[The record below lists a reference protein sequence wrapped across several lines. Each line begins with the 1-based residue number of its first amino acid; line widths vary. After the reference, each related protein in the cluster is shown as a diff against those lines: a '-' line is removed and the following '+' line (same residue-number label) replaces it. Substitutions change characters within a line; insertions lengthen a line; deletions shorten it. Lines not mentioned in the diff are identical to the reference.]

1 MEHLL
6 GSVALCCI
14 FTVGK
19 GDRLGSGTAG
29 RRPDVVR
36 NYFSGPNHPNRFA
49 LSVPRCLIAPLLS
62 RVGLGAKYLV
72 FPVISDHFRP
82 KPVIAPGK
90 LNPRRLRRPFD
101 KDAATAIARSRSPVG
116 SEIPSGR
123 LPFHPDPSHFFPSW
137 TELGRTHHIF
147 RLAGRNAFSLRATV
161 IRFFTRRSRV
171 SIPFVGVFHWGSGLS
186 PTHTSANLL
195 KWNGVATAQDLDQV
209 STRWVNTSSASAR
222 YITARE
228 IRALSQHDSSQ
239 HGNS

>member
-1 MEHLL
+1 M
-6 GSVALCCI
+6 
-14 FTVGK
+14 
-19 GDRLGSGTAG
+19 RMQ
-29 RRPDVVR
+29 
-36 NYFSGPNHPNRFA
+36 
-49 LSVPRCLIAPLLS
+49 
-62 RVGLGAKYLV
+62 
-72 FPVISDHFRP
+72 P

-101 KDAATAIARSRSPVG
+101 EDAAAAIARSRSPVG
-116 SEIPSGR
+116 SEIPSER

-195 KWNGVATAQDLDQV
+195 KWNGAATAGALDQA
-209 STRWVNTSSASAR
+209 STRWVNSSSASAR
-222 YITARE
+222 YIAASE
-228 IRALSQHDSSQ
+228 LRALSRRDSSQ
-239 HGNS
+239 KGNSCMLIS